1 MAAKRGRPPMR
12 AYGVWR
18 SSDVVERRLC
28 RILAQ
33 RDPDNE
39 ETITNAVYGVRGVAR
54 RILAKRDWTPERIR
68 QLSTMAVSSEP
79 SEVFRLLQSW
89 RFRLP
94 DRTVH
99 RTEERPHRAPAL
111 GR

>member
-1 MAAKRGRPPMR
+1 MAAKPGRPPMR

-18 SSDVVERRLC
+18 SSDVVERRVC
-28 RILAQ
+28 KVLAQ

-39 ETITNAVYGVRGVAR
+39 ETITNAVYGVRRVAR
-54 RILAKRDWTPERIR
+54 RILAKQDWTPERIR

-94 DRTVH
+94 DRTARRLH
-99 RTEERPHRAPAL
+99 ARTDIAEIRWA
-111 GR
+111 